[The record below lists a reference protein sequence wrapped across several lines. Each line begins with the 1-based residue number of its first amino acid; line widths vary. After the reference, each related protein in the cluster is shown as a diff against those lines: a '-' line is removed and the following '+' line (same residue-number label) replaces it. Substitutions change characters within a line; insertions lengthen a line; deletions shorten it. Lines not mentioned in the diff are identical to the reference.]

1 MELDTLREPQVLWR
15 VFVIVLPVVFRF
27 PFSRGLFMLTAEFLV
42 SCLSFPHASA
52 LPFLS
57 ALFVKSLLLYCYF
70 KFPSIFGRSLIP
82 P

>member
-27 PFSRGLFMLTAEFLV
+27 PSLRGLFMLTAEFLV
-42 SCLSFPHASA
+42 SFLSFPHVSA

-57 ALFVKSLLLYCYF
+57 ALCVKSLLLYCYF
-70 KFPSIFGRSLIP
+70 KFPSVFGHSLIP